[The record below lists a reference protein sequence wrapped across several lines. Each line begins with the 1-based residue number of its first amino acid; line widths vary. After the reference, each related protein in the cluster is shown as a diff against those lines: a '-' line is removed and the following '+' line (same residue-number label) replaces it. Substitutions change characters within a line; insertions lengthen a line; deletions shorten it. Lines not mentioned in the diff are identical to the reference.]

1 MIEIGRAN
9 YSYKED
15 DLMISIVTLHDLL
28 RICKPEDRRAVE
40 VAITVVE
47 AVWDTYFGD
56 DDVQM

>member
-15 DLMISIVTLHDLL
+15 DLMISIVTLHNLL

-40 VAITVVE
+40 IAITVVE
-47 AVWDTYFGD
+47 AVWDTYFGED
-56 DDVQM
+56 EIKQ

>member
-47 AVWDTYFGD
+47 AVWDTFFGED
-56 DDVQM
+56 DIQM

>member
-15 DLMISIVTLHDLL
+15 DLMISIVALHDILK
-28 RICKPEDRRAVE
+28 ICKPEDRRAVE

-47 AVWDTYFGD
+47 AVWDTYFGED
-56 DDVQM
+56 DIQM